1 MARTRPSTG
10 PNVTTILNAFIA
22 GGINRHPVVAYG
34 RTPSVDGINYG
45 WYCQDGSLMGAG
57 AYVNTTLEWDG
68 STFSTATPAGTY
80 RMIDMY
86 PAGGFY
92 EPRIAFNR
100 QNDRNTRFKMAY
112 PMMVM
117 PVGMWCDMRS
127 KDVNWGAP
135 SFRPTNVD
143 EVKTVDV
150 AVQVYPNPF
159 EKGFSITVKD
169 DNGSTLYDAV
179 LTDIQGRTM
188 LHCNGNLTAINNRL
202 ENPGNL
208 AAGIYSLSLL
218 SQDGTI
224 KRNIQLTHQ

>member
-1 MARTRPSTG
+1 
-10 PNVTTILNAFIA
+10 
-22 GGINRHPVVAYG
+22 
-34 RTPSVDGINYG
+34 
-45 WYCQDGSLMGAG
+45 
-57 AYVNTTLEWDG
+57 
-68 STFSTATPAGTY
+68 
-80 RMIDMY
+80 
-86 PAGGFY
+86 
-92 EPRIAFNR
+92 
-100 QNDRNTRFKMAY
+100 
-112 PMMVM
+112 
-117 PVGMWCDMRS
+117 MWCDMRS
-127 KDVNWGAP
+127 KDITWGST
-135 SFRPTNVD
+135 SFLPTNVD

-159 EKGFSITVKD
+159 EKGFSVTVKD

-179 LTDIQGRTM
+179 LTDIQGRTI